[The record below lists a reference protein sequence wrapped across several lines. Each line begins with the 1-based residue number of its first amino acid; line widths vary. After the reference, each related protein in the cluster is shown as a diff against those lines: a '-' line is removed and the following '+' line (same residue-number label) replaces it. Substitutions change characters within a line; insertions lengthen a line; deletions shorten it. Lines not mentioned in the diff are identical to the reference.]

1 MAPRIRKI
9 AVIGGGPSG
18 LTILKALRGEQAFD
32 TIKCF
37 ERGPQTGGLW
47 NYSEEASRAT
57 IPSTDPRREPLGWES
72 AMYKYL
78 DGNIVR
84 ETQTWNEFP
93 LEENDTPL
101 FMDRRDILK
110 YVKEYGRS
118 VEPMITFNTKV
129 TRLDPCKEGG
139 WELEYKNL
147 VTGDC
152 GKEEFDAV
160 AVATGNYNL
169 PYVPDYPGLKE
180 FDKKH
185 PDVVIHS
192 KTYRMPE
199 NYSGGNVL
207 IVGGSVSA
215 YDLANQIGD
224 FATEMHQSIRTGEP
238 NDVLRHHKTVFHSEL
253 SEFNHETRGV
263 TFKDGSKIDK
273 LTAVIFATGYLKS
286 YPFLDQTINKSDHPI
301 ITDGRRLRNIYKHM
315 FYRPDPSLVF
325 LATPRFIA
333 PFQVA
338 EGQAAYIAKI
348 WSGRQNLPPK
358 EEQRKWELARVKS
371 HGDGTGFDSLPY
383 PENVDYTKF
392 LEEEVN
398 RAVQSPN
405 STKPKHI
412 DDRVYAIRRNTAPL
426 KIASNKYLRRHGVKP
441 RHIQQLIDDGL
452 FEWK

>member
-1 MAPRIRKI
+1 MTPRIRKI

-18 LTILKALRGEQAFD
+18 LTMLKALRGEQAFD

-37 ERGPQTGGLW
+37 ERGSQTGGLW

-57 IPSTDPRREPLGWES
+57 IPSTDPHRAPLGWES

-93 LEENDTPL
+93 LDDKEAPL
-101 FMDRRDILK
+101 FMDRSQILN

-118 VEPMITFNTKV
+118 VEPMITFNTEV
-129 TRLDPCKEGG
+129 TKLGSRKEGG
-139 WELEYKNL
+139 WDLEYKNL
-147 VTGDC
+147 ETGYR

-160 AVATGNYNL
+160 AVTTGNYNL
-169 PYVPDYPGLKE
+169 PYVPDYPGLTE
-180 FDKKH
+180 FDKEH
-185 PDVVIHS
+185 PDVIIHS
-192 KTYRMPE
+192 KTYRKPE
-199 NYSGGNVL
+199 DYSCKKLL

-224 FATEMHQSIRTGEP
+224 FAAEMHQSIRSGEP
-238 NDVLRHHKTVFHSEL
+238 SDILRHKKTVFHSEL
-253 SEFNHETRGV
+253 SRFNHENCGV
-263 TFKDGSKIDK
+263 TFKDGSRIVNLD
-273 LTAVIFATGYLKS
+273 AIIFATGYLKS
-286 YPFLDQTINKSDHPI
+286 YPFLDETINKSENPI
-301 ITDGRRLRNIYKHM
+301 ITDGRRLRNIYKHI

-338 EGQAAYIAKI
+338 EAQAAYVAKI
-348 WSGRQNLPPK
+348 WSNRRNLPAK
-358 EEQRKWELARVKS
+358 NEQKMWELARVKS
-371 HGDGTGFDSLPY
+371 HGNGTGFDSLPY

-392 LEEEVN
+392 LEDEVN
-398 RAVQSPN
+398 QAIQAPN

-426 KIASNKYLRRHGVKP
+426 KIASNKYFHKHGVKP
-441 RHIQQLIDDGL
+441 RRIQQLIDDGL
-452 FEWK
+452 FEWE